1 MLKVILMPSNINV
14 NKLAKQVLKNEPKI
28 IKRYPPTALDG
39 KYTDGSTQLGLNS
52 LTSRF
57 SHFNVLKWWGTRSLR
72 KSIRKGYE
80 TYNDIR
86 GTPLYVQ
93 CWANVM
99 RRGEQIRP
107 HQHTN
112 DPHIDGERFLCG
124 NINVQVDGST
134 STYYEGQPVLNKNGL
149 MSFFSA
155 NTFHWTDRYEGNDER
170 ITIAF
175 DIYNKE
181 FYEHTVPSFFNKHHW
196 VKI

>member
-1 MLKVILMPSNINV
+1 MAALFHKLVSIFRSFVAYISVSLWVLLLAPGGMLLALMLRSPNILYLLGRGGV
-14 NKLAKQVLKNEPKI
+14 
-28 IKRYPPTALDG
+28 R
-39 KYTDGSTQLGLNS
+39 LGLA
-52 LTSRF
+52 TA
-57 SHFNVLKWWGTRSLR
+57 G
-72 KSIRKGYE
+72 
-80 TYNDIR
+80 
-86 GTPLYVQ
+86 
-93 CWANVM
+93 
-99 RRGEQIRP
+99 
-107 HQHTN
+107 
-112 DPHIDGERFLCG
+112 
-124 NINVQVDGST
+124 INVQVDGST